1 MTLVINKK
9 AALNVSTKTDEIEK
23 SQYWVNVGYEVEVET
38 DQGTETRFVSLNAG
52 IALDRVQEM
61 KTNSSNAEW
70 NHLCAAKNDL
80 HAQLMEAA
88 SKMKPGESKLVQ
100 LQVEIRRIKE
110 DGPIISSDTNPFSA
124 KLKF

>member
-80 HAQLMEAA
+80 HTQLMEAA
-88 SKMKPGESKLVQ
+88 SQMKPGESKLVQ

-110 DGPIISSDTNPFSA
+110 DAPIISSSENPFSV